1 MTFSSTSII
10 NGAETATIPLS
21 FPNPGPSFSK
31 PDANLHTF
39 SPSPHTPPPFARQAR
54 TLEQGK
60 PRGNLPGDFE
70 APQYVKDPIQFVIF
84 DFVSSGRAL
93 LSRRFV
99 TTDCMAT
106 CKPADPGGSSAVM
119 SVGLMPFCFGL
130 YCELFRVPGIGES
143 QFQAYSPSLVFCP
156 LWCFANAIFGVA

>member
-1 MTFSSTSII
+1 MVYSVKIRLFKSHRDRI
-10 NGAETATIPLS
+10 L
-21 FPNPGPSFSK
+21 
-31 PDANLHTF
+31 
-39 SPSPHTPPPFARQAR
+39 ARMA
-54 TLEQGK
+54 LEQGK

-106 CKPADPGGSSAVM
+106 FKPADPGGSSAVM
-119 SVGLMPFCFGL
+119 SVGLIPSCFGL
-130 YCELFRVPGIGES
+130 YC
-143 QFQAYSPSLVFCP
+143 
-156 LWCFANAIFGVA
+156 